1 MIQWEEK
8 YLPFLMMAIYDD
20 VKITIN
26 LNELVEIR
34 AKLLTQYEDYSKAVS
49 TGEYLDGSDID
60 RIAAQLR
67 ETLTWDTLYH
77 MIDGA
82 ILDYMGL
89 RSAVTEHKTHYGER
103 TIETIELT
111 MEKEKKEREKE
122 FKKNF
127 EMVKL
132 ESSAWTLDV
141 PMRKKK

>member
-1 MIQWEEK
+1 
-8 YLPFLMMAIYDD
+8 MAIYDD

-34 AKLLTQYEDYSKAVS
+34 AKLISQYDDYSEKVCK
-49 TGEYLDGSDID
+49 GEYLDGGDID
-60 RIAAQLR
+60 RIATGLR
-67 ETLTWDTLYH
+67 DTLTWDTLYS
-77 MIDGA
+77 MVDDA
-82 ILDYMGL
+82 VLDYLGMK
-89 RSAVTEHKTHYGER
+89 ETHYGER

-141 PMRKKK
+141 PMRKSK